1 MAITL
6 LVLNI
11 DVPDVSEGELRDAL
25 IDLLPS
31 IYIYV
36 LSFAVIGRFW
46 VIHHNLFETLVRFD
60 GMLMFL
66 NLVFLLFVALL
77 PFATD
82 LLGEYP
88 DSGLAT
94 ASFSV
99 SVALASLA
107 HWAMSTYSVRRGF
120 VHERHVTSYSGEAFD
135 QRPGD
140 RRHLHRRRA
149 PGLRGD
155 RDPPRAVDRHL
166 PGALSAAQAGH
177 LSLAVDRG
185 HLPGHVR
192 PVERE
197 HVLLR
202 LGHQAVAQLHV
213 GEQPLGHRGQRVRIA

>member
-1 MAITL
+1 MERTDLGRIAAFTDGVLAVAITL

-66 NLVFLLFVALL
+66 NLVFLLLVALL

-120 VHERHVTSYSGEAFD
+120 VHERHRTSYTG
-135 QRPGD
+135 
-140 RRHLHRRRA
+140 RRA
-149 PGLRGD
+149 IS
-155 RDPPRAVDRHL
+155 
-166 PGALSAAQAGH
+166 ALAIGVIFFVAAP
-177 LSLAVDRG
+177 LAFVATEI
-185 HLPGHVR
+185 P
-192 PVERE
+192 
-197 HVLLR
+197 HVLWIATFLVRYPLR
-202 LGHQAVAQLHV
+202 RLAT
-213 GEQPLGHRGQRVRIA
+213 

>member
-1 MAITL
+1 MERTNLGRIAAFTDGVLAVAITL

-46 VIHHNLFETLVRFD
+46 MIHHNLFETLVRFD

-66 NLVFLLFVALL
+66 NLVFLLLVALL

-107 HWAMSTYSVRRGF
+107 HWTMSTYSVRRGF
-120 VHERHVTSYSGEAFD
+120 VHERHVPSYSGSRSISALAIGVIFIVAAPLAFVATEI
-135 QRPGD
+135 P
-140 RRHLHRRRA
+140 
-149 PGLRGD
+149 
-155 RDPPRAVDRHL
+155 
-166 PGALSAAQAGH
+166 
-177 LSLAVDRG
+177 
-185 HLPGHVR
+185 
-192 PVERE
+192 
-197 HVLLR
+197 HVLWISTFLVRYPLR
-202 LGHQAVAQLHV
+202 RLAT
-213 GEQPLGHRGQRVRIA
+213 

>member
-1 MAITL
+1 MERTDLGRIAAFTDGVLAVAITL

-11 DVPDVSEGELRDAL
+11 DVPNVSEGDLRDAL

-66 NLVFLLFVALL
+66 NLAFLLLVALL

-107 HWAMSTYSVRRGF
+107 HWSMSTYSVSHGF
-120 VHERHVTSYSGEAFD
+120 VHERHVPTYSGT
-135 QRPGD
+135 RSI
-140 RRHLHRRRA
+140 
-149 PGLRGD
+149 
-155 RDPPRAVDRHL
+155 
-166 PGALSAAQAGH
+166 GALSMGIIFLAAAP
-177 LSLAVDRG
+177 LAF
-185 HLPGHVR
+185 LATEIAHVMWIGTFLVR
-192 PVERE
+192 YP
-197 HVLLR
+197 LR
-202 LGHQAVAQLHV
+202 RLAT
-213 GEQPLGHRGQRVRIA
+213 

>member
-1 MAITL
+1 MERTDLGRIAAFTDGVLAVAITL

-11 DVPDVSEGELRDAL
+11 DVPDVTEGELRDAL

-31 IYIYV
+31 VYIYV

-46 VIHHNLFETLVRFD
+46 MIHHSLFETLVRFD

-66 NLVFLLFVALL
+66 NLVFLLLVALL

-120 VHERHVTSYSGEAFD
+120 VHERHVTSYTG
-135 QRPGD
+135 
-140 RRHLHRRRA
+140 RRA
-149 PGLRGD
+149 IS
-155 RDPPRAVDRHL
+155 
-166 PGALSAAQAGH
+166 ALAIGVIFIVAAP
-177 LSLAVDRG
+177 LAFVAT
-185 HLPGHVR
+185 
-192 PVERE
+192 EIS
-197 HVLLR
+197 HVLWIGTFLVRYPLR
-202 LGHQAVAQLHV
+202 RLAT
-213 GEQPLGHRGQRVRIA
+213 

>member
-1 MAITL
+1 M

-11 DVPDVSEGELRDAL
+11 DVPDVSEGEPRDAL

-120 VHERHVTSYSGEAFD
+120 VHERHVTSYTG
-135 QRPGD
+135 
-140 RRHLHRRRA
+140 RRA
-149 PGLRGD
+149 IS
-155 RDPPRAVDRHL
+155 
-166 PGALSAAQAGH
+166 ALAIGVIFIVAAP
-177 LSLAVDRG
+177 LAFVAT
-185 HLPGHVR
+185 
-192 PVERE
+192 EIS
-197 HVLLR
+197 HVLWIATFLVRYPLR
-202 LGHQAVAQLHV
+202 RLAT
-213 GEQPLGHRGQRVRIA
+213 